1 MNHDGS
7 SLQFMP
13 VVVFFNGMGDGRGV
27 QVGEMVGLDH
37 CGVQVEVK
45 DRGVQVMGRMGVMD
59 RMGTRGTM
67 GSTSNC
73 REESSS

>member
-13 VVVFFNGMGDGRGV
+13 VVVFFNDMGDG
-27 QVGEMVGLDH
+27 
-37 CGVQVEVK
+37 
-45 DRGVQVMGRMGVMD
+45 RGVQVMGRMGVMD
-59 RMGTRGTM
+59 RMGTRGMRGTM

>member
-13 VVVFFNGMGDGRGV
+13 VVVFFNDMGDGRGV
-27 QVGEMVGLDH
+27 QVEGMVELDH
-37 CGVQVEVK
+37 H
-45 DRGVQVMGRMGVMD
+45 GVQVMGRMGVMD
-59 RMGTRGTM
+59 RMGTRGTRGTM